1 MNIVTVT
8 EEKRMTVTQR
18 KEAMPYS
25 LMADGSIIATV
36 SNEEKEEP
44 EKVEERGEYEPYDG
58 KVKCPNCKF
67 VIQLPKKNA
76 GLPFFSIH
84 HP

>member
-36 SNEEKEEP
+36 SNEA
-44 EKVEERGEYEPYDG
+44 KVEVVEEKRGEYEPYDG

>member
-1 MNIVTVT
+1 MNVITVT
-8 EEKRMTVTQR
+8 EEKKMTVPQR

-36 SNEEKEEP
+36 SNDGPAKI
-44 EKVEERGEYEPYDG
+44 EERGEYEPYDG

-76 GLPFFSIH
+76 GLSFFSIH
-84 HP
+84 HPGE

>member
-8 EEKRMTVTQR
+8 DEKKMTVPQR

-25 LMADGSIIATV
+25 LMADGYIIATV
-36 SNEEKEEP
+36 SNEV
-44 EKVEERGEYEPYDG
+44 KVEEVEKGGEYEPYDG

-76 GLPFFSIH
+76 GLSFFSIH

>member
-1 MNIVTVT
+1 MNVITVT
-8 EEKRMTVTQR
+8 EEKKMTVPQR

-25 LMADGSIIATV
+25 LMADGDIIATV
-36 SNEEKEEP
+36 GNEAKVETVEEK
-44 EKVEERGEYEPYDG
+44 GEYEPYDG

-76 GLPFFSIH
+76 GLSFFSIH
-84 HP
+84 HPGE